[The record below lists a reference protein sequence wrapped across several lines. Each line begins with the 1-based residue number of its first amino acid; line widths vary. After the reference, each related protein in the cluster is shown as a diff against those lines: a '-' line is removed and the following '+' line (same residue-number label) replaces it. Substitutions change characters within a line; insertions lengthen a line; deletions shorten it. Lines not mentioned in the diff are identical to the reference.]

1 MKKLLAI
8 SLAFILVMSLCACE
22 KKEAKDSGSE
32 ATKQAIGN
40 DSQGNTST
48 EVPAI
53 SLFGIPVTIP
63 DSDLIIPELE
73 KRVGID
79 LDITSTGG
87 DETLLVARLAG
98 GDIPDVFRVTTLSN
112 LASYYKDGVLLNLND
127 YLDQMPNV
135 KNMFTEQEWA
145 RVTFEDG
152 GIYGIPRRPESNYGC
167 WYIRY
172 DWLDKLGVS
181 DPANFD
187 ELLEVAKLMTTSD
200 LDGNGKND
208 TYAISGRYGSTASTF
223 GRGAFDGF
231 WTAYGVTGP
240 ETIMIK
246 DNQAVMSCTLPEFRL
261 AVEEIRRFVDAG
273 VVDSEILSNTNDSIT
288 EKMSMGKVG
297 ICYGGWAN
305 YSKPAQAKILTAVS
319 PEASWGPFRTEI
331 KTDYGVS
338 GASNSASGNDAVYAI
353 NADLVNEPEKL
364 EAIFK
369 LFNYIATD
377 ECDDL
382 LSFGI
387 EDVHYKVEDNKIVKL
402 DKMDELSYGWGIQF
416 LGRQDM
422 KYCMTKFA
430 DCADYIKYC
439 AEDITIYK
447 HYGQMV
453 EKPSDINVS
462 DIEAYVLEQVAQFM
476 FGTQDMDKW
485 DDFVDTLYKSYS
497 LQKYI
502 DAANESLKKL
512 GYIK

>member
-1 MKKLLAI
+1 MKKLVAI
-8 SLAFILVMSLCACE
+8 SLVFVLIFGLIGCG
-22 KKEAKDSGSE
+22 KKEVQETKSSGGEAVSKSE
-32 ATKQAIGN
+32 GE
-40 DSQGNTST
+40 TST
-48 EVPAI
+48 EVTSI
-53 SLFGIPVTIP
+53 SLYGIPVTIP
-63 DSDLIIPELE
+63 DSDTIIPELE

-87 DETLLVARLAG
+87 DESLLVSRLAG

-112 LASYYKDGVLLNLND
+112 LASYKKDGVLLDLTD
-127 YLDQMPNV
+127 YLDKMPNV
-135 KNMFTEQEWA
+135 KNMFTEQQWA
-145 RVTFEDG
+145 RVTFDG
-152 GIYGIPRRPESNYGC
+152 GIYGIPRRMEGNYGC

-181 DPANFD
+181 DPKNFD

-208 TYAISGRYGSTASTF
+208 TYAISGQYGATASTF

-246 DNQAVMSCTLPEFRL
+246 DNKAVMACTLPEFRL
-261 AVEEIRRFVDAG
+261 AVEEIRRFVEAG
-273 VVDSEILSNTNDSIT
+273 VVDPEILSNTNDSIT
-288 EKMSMGKVG
+288 EKMSMGKAG

-305 YSKPAQAKILTAVS
+305 YSKPAQAKILQAVF
-319 PEASWGPFRTEI
+319 PEASWGPFRAEL

-353 NADLVNEPEKL
+353 NADLVDEPEKL
-364 EAIFK
+364 EAVLK
-369 LFNYIATD
+369 LFDYIATE
-377 ECDDL
+377 ECDNL

-387 EDVHYKVEDNKIVKL
+387 ENEHYKVENNTIVKL

-416 LGRQDM
+416 LGRDDM
-422 KYCMTKFA
+422 LYCMTKFA
-430 DCADYIKYC
+430 DCAEYIKYC
-439 AEDITIYK
+439 AEDITILT

-453 EKPSDINVS
+453 EKPDNINVS
-462 DIEAYVLEQVAQFM
+462 DIESYVLEQVAQFM
-476 FGTQDMDKW
+476 FGTQSMDKW
-485 DDFVDTLYKSYS
+485 DGFIDKLYTAFS
-497 LQKYI
+497 LQEYV
-502 DAANESLKKL
+502 DVANESLKEL